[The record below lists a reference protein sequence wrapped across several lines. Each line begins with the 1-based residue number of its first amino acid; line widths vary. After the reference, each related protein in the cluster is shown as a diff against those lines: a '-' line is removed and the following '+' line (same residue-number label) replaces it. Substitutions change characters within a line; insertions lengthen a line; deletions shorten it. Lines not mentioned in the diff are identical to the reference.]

1 MKRTRLI
8 QFFSDITRDKVKSY
22 IQLNF
27 PQCEISTSRTT
38 IFFNLKITAD
48 SQETLTQVL
57 DSIIGDCS
65 LDIAEAID

>member
-1 MKRTRLI
+1 MKSILLLRFVSDRL
-8 QFFSDITRDKVKSY
+8 RDEAKSY
-22 IQLNF
+22 IQLDF

-57 DSIIGDCS
+57 DSIIRDCS